1 MNIIFEKN
9 EKKKFD
15 YDETYFDKQSKEIKY
30 DDGWSEEYI
39 SNLMLKSEEPTVA
52 SEYKFMRNLCLKVEE
67 LISED
72 KSWTFKNNGQ
82 KRLYDLRY
90 NISNSNEDQLTN
102 QSSALQ
108 AIANTL
114 GDLLNKFDNEGRDKN
129 FEGYEL
135 IDQIYTRCALLYRDL
150 DKDILSNIATPK
162 TDKSSKI
169 KERVRKTDYG
179 HIEEKF
185 EMVNGLKNGVA
196 KEFDKKGKI
205 KRTLYYIDGELMSF
219 V

>member
-1 MNIIFEKN
+1 M
-9 EKKKFD
+9 KKQDTLENQVNYAYLAF
-15 YDETYFDKQSKEIKY
+15 
-30 DDGWSEEYI
+30 G
-39 SNLMLKSEEPTVA
+39 SNLGDR
-52 SEYKFMRNLCLKVEE
+52 RNNLNKALE
-67 LISED
+67 LLNKGNIFIN
-72 KSWTFKNNGQ
+72 KNQKYIVKNNGQ

-102 QSSALQ
+102 QSSELQ

-205 KRTLYYIDGELMSF
+205 KRTLYYIDDELMSF